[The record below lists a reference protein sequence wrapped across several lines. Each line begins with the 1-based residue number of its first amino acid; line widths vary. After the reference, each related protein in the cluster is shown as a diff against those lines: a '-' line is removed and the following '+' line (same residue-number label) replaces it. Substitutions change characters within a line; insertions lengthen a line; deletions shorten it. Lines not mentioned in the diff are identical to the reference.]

1 MRRMREQKF
10 ETSDIARL
18 VRRAADG
25 DRRAWERQVDQDA
38 RLVRA
43 SIPEVKRVAP
53 LRAEPASTGS
63 WWARWRYVSCLAKG
77 PLGQGCS

>member
-1 MRRMREQKF
+1 VRRMREQKF

-25 DRRAWERQVDQDA
+25 DPRARERQVDQD
-38 RLVRA
+38 VRA

-63 WWARWRYVSCLAKG
+63 CWARWRYVSCLAKG
-77 PLGQGCS
+77 PLGQGCT